1 MSRPLAFPLAAS
13 DAPSGTDVLAF
24 LRLLWAIDHGLQ
36 AHSKRMSR
44 RLGVTGPQRLVIRV
58 LGRYPRLTSGQLAAL
73 LHLHPST
80 LTGIVRRLSRKG
92 FVTRRV
98 DPADGRRFHLA
109 LTPRGRAIDSKR
121 GGGTVEA
128 ELEKAL
134 GQLTPGELASAE
146 HALAAIGRQLA
157 RSG

>member
-13 DAPSGTDVLAF
+13 DPPSGTDVLAF

-80 LTGIVRRLSRKG
+80 LTGIVRRLQQKG
-92 FVTRRV
+92 FVSRRV
-98 DPADGRRFHLA
+98 DPADGRRYHLA
-109 LTPRGRAIDSKR
+109 LTPRGHAVDSKR
-121 GGGTVEA
+121 GGTVEA

-134 GQLTPGELASAE
+134 TRLTPGELESAE
-146 HALAAIGRQLA
+146 RALATIGRQLA
-157 RSG
+157 RGN

>member
-80 LTGIVRRLSRKG
+80 LTGVVRRLSQNG

-121 GGGTVEA
+121 GGTVEG

-134 GQLTPGELASAE
+134 AEMTPGELSSAQR
-146 HALAAIGRQLA
+146 ALATIGRQLA
-157 RSG
+157 RS